1 MGGMGSRSKAV
12 PGFIDPGKQRRSER
26 DRGSLIFDAPDGF
39 GEKRKVPLRS
49 LDQNAATKRRRP
61 SSNQVLSPHFG
72 VAARSGKVPSA
83 RGGSGAIKLNGEAL
97 DPNRHAGLTMGHFF
111 GRDR

>member
-1 MGGMGSRSKAV
+1 MGTMADAEVDMDALWREQELALLV
-12 PGFIDPGKQRRSER
+12 QQSEE
-26 DRGSLIFDAPDGF
+26 GTDAPDGF
-39 GEKRKVPLRS
+39 GGKRKVPLRS
-49 LDQNAATKRRRP
+49 LDQNAAAKRRRP

-72 VAARSGKVPSA
+72 AAARSGKVPSA